1 MIIAEEEDQHTLSGN
16 VLAPRSR
23 RGSLN
28 RLLLPSILILRVT
41 KVSWFVAD
49 VDAMIIKAGLC
60 QLGTFRSGG
69 DVRQVRTSQE
79 IELTIR
85 RSS

>member
-1 MIIAEEEDQHTLSGN
+1 MRRNRSLSGN

-49 VDAMIIKAGLC
+49 VDAMIIKV
-60 QLGTFRSGG
+60 F
-69 DVRQVRTSQE
+69 DDQVDE
-79 IELTIR
+79 
-85 RSS
+85 